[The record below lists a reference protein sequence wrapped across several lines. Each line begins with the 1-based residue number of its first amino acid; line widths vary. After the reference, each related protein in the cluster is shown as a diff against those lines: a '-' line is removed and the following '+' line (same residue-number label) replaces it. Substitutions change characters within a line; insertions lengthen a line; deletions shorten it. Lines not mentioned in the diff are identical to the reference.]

1 MTLFWQ
7 RGQPARSAAYAELLI
22 RYDTHKVLVDPLC
35 CLRAWRMVLL
45 KQ

>member
-1 MTLFWQ
+1 MTLLGE
-7 RGQPARSAAYAELLI
+7 RGQPARIAAYAELLI

-35 CLRAWRMVLL
+35 CLRAWRMALL